1 MENETLSKNIKEIFD
16 GQYKYIVPLYQRN
29 FAWRKAEIEQLLQD
43 IYEAFNK
50 NLNNSQSYNYYIG
63 SLIVLKRINGDL
75 EVIDGQ
81 QRLTAL
87 SLITKILGIN
97 KKPRLFYD
105 SRPEVEDFFQAF
117 YSSNDNICTI
127 DYPQTFYL
135 RNAIDIIKETNL
147 DATGEKN
154 IKVSDKDKKFVEYF
168 ANNVFLVR
176 VEIPEDTDV
185 ASYFEIMNNRGV
197 QLQKHEIL
205 KSLLIAKLDNEFDQ
219 KQFAQ
224 IWDAC
229 SQMDTPIQRAF
240 NTAETRKKYFGE
252 KYDIFIAPFEIL
264 DKAKPSNPIPSKS
277 YSIEEIIIGNASKGF
292 YDNNIDDDSEIEEDV
307 SEYKSIIDFPNF
319 LMHVLQLK
327 CPNVK
332 IPLNE
337 RYLLSA
343 YDDIAKVQTIDPKDF
358 INTLL
363 FCRTV
368 FDRYIV
374 KTVTDKNDEDGIKWT
389 LKKPIRYD
397 KGWKFIDTFRRNSH
411 EDNIEEKDS
420 DEQKRIVKALSMLQV
435 FVRAKNYKTWLY
447 KIMEWFYTTKKW
459 SLDVTYEE
467 YINLL
472 DEIILSNY
480 KEFSPQN
487 MIYETDSLSKENSY
501 SLGTNTPHFLFN
513 FIDYLYWVD
522 SKKEKSI
529 FGGKNQKKLEE
540 FDFKYWNSVEHHLAQ
555 QYAKDIDKD
564 GYTNYIDN
572 LGNLCLISKNANSRL
587 NDRSVQEKCERSKGN
602 KMGPNRQIMYNETK
616 NSDDTYTWDK
626 EKIKKHYNEILELL
640 SKRREI
646 LK

>member
-292 YDNNIDDDSEIEEDV
+292 YDNNIDDDNEIEEDV

-389 LKKPIRYD
+389 LKKPIRYN

-529 FGGKNQKKLEE
+529 FGGKNPKKLEE

-587 NDRSVQEKCERSKGN
+587 NDRSVQEKCERSKRN

-626 EKIKKHYNEILELL
+626 HKIKKHYNELLELL